1 MRETPPDPAAP
12 AAEPSLDTE
21 GLAATLAAWR
31 RSLESA
37 RKSIDEATTAV
48 GLLNATLREMA
59 PVWRSVGQ
67 LQKALTEID
76 WAEAIDEVTATAEE
90 TLAKAAVLRLETAGA
105 HGEEA
110 VAEPGE
116 PDMEATLETARAF
129 SARSRPPARLEV
141 PVTDGGAPYSYT
153 LTVEDMGSR
162 VKLVPLHQSLSQMA
176 GVRELSLKSYTNG
189 VAVVTIDSETALEAS
204 AVEEAFSKEMQGNC
218 RVIAGEGP
226 SFLVRMGGD
235 AASAGRDKHDGAK

>member
-1 MRETPPDPAAP
+1 MRETPPKRAAP
-12 AAEPSLDTE
+12 AADPSLDTE
-21 GLAATLAAWR
+21 GLAAALAAWR
-31 RSLESA
+31 RSLESV

-59 PVWRSVGQ
+59 PIWRSVGQ

-76 WAEAIDEVTATAEE
+76 WAEAIDEATAAAEE

-110 VAEPGE
+110 APEPEE
-116 PDMEATLETARAF
+116 PDIGAARGLGDRGRPAT
-129 SARSRPPARLEV
+129 RLDI
-141 PVTDGGAPYSYT
+141 PVTSAGTPYSYT
-153 LTVEDMGSR
+153 LTVEEMGSR
-162 VKLVPLHQSLSQMA
+162 VKLVPLHQSLSRMA

-189 VAVVTIDSETALEAS
+189 VAVVSIDSETVLEAS
-204 AVEEAFSKEMQGNC
+204 ALEEVFSNELQSAC

-235 AASAGRDKHDGAK
+235 AASVGQDKHDSAK